1 MNTNEQ
7 YRMNRR
13 NFLRASAA
21 TLVVGTLAA
30 TNLGTGHAYARSAAA
45 QTSNATLDILNYALT
60 LEHLESRAYSEVLA
74 AGLVSGK
81 ARDYFQSFG
90 AHEAAHVDAL
100 TQTIRSLGGT
110 PVMAQQNYNWPDF
123 KSQEE
128 VITYFQT
135 VEELGAAAYLGQ
147 APKLVG
153 AGDLLTAAVSIH
165 NVEAQHAAA
174 LADLIGISPSPA
186 FGEPK
191 TMEQVLAVV
200 GPILAQGSMPTQMPS
215 TGLGGFAHSTGPRFS
230 W

>member
-1 MNTNEQ
+1 MNTQEQ
-7 YRMNRR
+7 IRMNRR

-21 TLVVGTLAA
+21 SLVVGTLAA
-30 TNLGTGHAYARSAAA
+30 TGIGKGRAMA
-45 QTSNATLDILNYALT
+45 QSGNATIDILNYALT

-74 AGLVSGK
+74 AGLVSGV

-110 PVMAQQNYNWPDF
+110 PVMAQQNYNWPNF
-123 KSQEE
+123 QSQEE

-153 AGDLLTAAVSIH
+153 GGDLLTAAVSIH

-186 FGEPK
+186 FAEPK
-191 TMEQVLAVV
+191 TMEEVLAVV
-200 GPILAQGSMPTQMPS
+200 GPILDQGSMPDEMPS
-215 TGLGGFAHSTGPRFS
+215 TGFGGWEANNGPRFS
-230 W
+230 R

>member
-1 MNTNEQ
+1 MKSNEQ
-7 YRMNRR
+7 LRMNRR

-21 TLVVGTLAA
+21 TLVVGALAS
-30 TNLGTGHAYARSAAA
+30 TKLGTGQAMA
-45 QTSNATLDILNYALT
+45 QSGDATIDILNYALT

-74 AGLVSGK
+74 AGLVSGR

-110 PVMAQQNYNWPDF
+110 PVMEQQNYNWPDF
-123 KSQEE
+123 QSQQE

-147 APKLVG
+147 APALVG
-153 AGDLLTAAVSIH
+153 GGDLLTAAVSIH

-174 LADLIGISPSPA
+174 LADLIGIEPSPA
-186 FGEPK
+186 FAQPK
-191 TMEQVLAVV
+191 TMEEVLAVV
-200 GPILAQGSMPTQMPS
+200 GPILEQGGMPTKMPS
-215 TGLGGFAHSTGPRFS
+215 TGRAGVLPSFGAQFS
-230 W
+230 Q